1 MKRILSAELIQ
12 LISSI
17 ERHGSIT
24 KAAEA
29 LEKTAAAISQQ
40 ITKAEE
46 TYGFTIY
53 QRVGRGVELT
63 AAGRM
68 LFQEGQEIV
77 LALEKLQSKAQD
89 IATGWRH
96 TLRVGVESTHNEARL
111 LNKIK
116 DFLVDHPLQ
125 EIHLSSTVLNGG
137 FEQLRNGEI
146 DLLIGALE
154 PIPSHLGLKSKVI
167 GTQTMILSGSPSL
180 IASYGS
186 IDALVTSA
194 RRVILHDSSDS
205 EVRRSAGLNANARSF
220 FVNNMSEKVAA
231 IRAGIG
237 IGHIPAHLLPQT
249 NESIVP
255 LANDSHRHTFK
266 EYAVW
271 KVNQSGRA
279 ALYLANLL

>member
-1 MKRILSAELIQ
+1 MKRIISAELIQ

-29 LEKTAAAISQQ
+29 LEKTAAAVSQQ

-46 TYGFTIY
+46 THGFTIY

-68 LFQEGQEIV
+68 LFDEGQEIV

-96 TLRVGVESTHNEARL
+96 ILRLGVESTHDEVRL
-111 LNKIK
+111 LSKIK
-116 DFLVDHPLQ
+116 EFLVDHPLQ

-137 FEQLRNGEI
+137 FEQLRSGEI
-146 DLLIGALE
+146 DLLVGALE
-154 PIPSHLGLKSKVI
+154 PIPSHLGLKSKMI
-167 GTQTMILSGSPSL
+167 GTQTMVLSGSPTL
-180 IASYGS
+180 IASYRN
-186 IDALVTSA
+186 IETVIKSA

-220 FVNNMSEKVAA
+220 FVSDMSQKVAA

-237 IGHIPAHLLPQT
+237 IGHIPEHLLKQT

-255 LANDSHRHTFK
+255 LALGAHRHTIE